1 MRRKNLN
8 KPNVLKIG
16 TRDSQ
21 LATWQAQFVSER
33 LKENHNPA
41 ELVFV
46 KTEGDLTL
54 DTPLTEMG
62 GKGVFTKALDEALLD
77 GRIDLAVHSFKD
89 IPTILP
95 AGLKVAAVLKRED
108 PRDVIVTR
116 KGTDFLDDSEY
127 EAVVATSSNRRKSQW
142 LSRYPKHRITDIRGN
157 VNTRLRK
164 VRENEWDAAI
174 FAAAG
179 LKRIN
184 LDDKIDQYLEWMIP
198 APAQGAMAVM
208 IREDNE
214 QLQKVLSKLD
224 HRETRICTTIERDF
238 LYMMEAGCSA
248 PVAAYARIVDGMI
261 QLKAS
266 VLMIDGSERYDI
278 EDAIVVE
285 NSEGMGVQ
293 AASEVLK
300 RGADKIIK
308 LLSKKKA
315 L

>member
-1 MRRKNLN
+1 LN
-8 KPNVLKIG
+8 KENVLKIG

-33 LKENHNPA
+33 LKALNHSA
-41 ELVFV
+41 ELQYI
-46 KTEGDLTL
+46 KTEGDQKL

-77 GRIDLAVHSFKD
+77 GRVDLAVHSFKD

-95 AGLKVAAVLKRED
+95 QGLKIAAVLKRDD

-116 KGTDFLDDSEY
+116 KGTDFLNDPNY

-142 LSRYPKHRITDIRGN
+142 LSHYPNHRITDIRGN

-208 IREDNE
+208 IREDNDE
-214 QLQKVLSKLD
+214 LQTVLDQLN

-248 PVAAYARIVDGMI
+248 PVAAYAKIVDGMV

-278 EDAIVVE
+278 EDAMVVE
-285 NSEGMGVQ
+285 NSDGMGIQ
-293 AASEVLK
+293 AASEVLN

-308 LLSKKKA
+308 LLSKKRA

>member
-1 MRRKNLN
+1 LN
-8 KPNVLKIG
+8 KENVLKIG

-54 DTPLTEMG
+54 NIPLTEMG
-62 GKGVFTKALDEALLD
+62 GKGVFTKSLDEALLD
-77 GRIDLAVHSFKD
+77 GRVDLAVHSFKD

-116 KGTDFLDDSEY
+116 KGTDFLHDSEY

-214 QLQKVLSKLD
+214 RLQKVLSKLD

-248 PVAAYARIVDGMI
+248 PVAAYARIVDGMV

-300 RGADKIIK
+300 RGADRIIK